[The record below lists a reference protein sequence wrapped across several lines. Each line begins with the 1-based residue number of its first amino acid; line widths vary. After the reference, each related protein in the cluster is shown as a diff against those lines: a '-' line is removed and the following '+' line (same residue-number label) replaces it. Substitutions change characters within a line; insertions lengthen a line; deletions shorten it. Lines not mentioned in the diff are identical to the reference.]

1 MKILRYVARCI
12 RLGLALGL
20 VTSAVPF
27 AQQQPPC
34 PYAPTPATS
43 PVCHP
48 YPQPRLQA
56 SSVKTEGNTTTV
68 VTGDSIFPK
77 PAIDPFT
84 KPPGSNFLPTIYTNM
99 FDGNGKEM
107 PNTLP
112 STPTRPYNLHDGD
125 PIVSAINP
133 TSPTDDL
140 RQIFDL
146 VTRLARQKPQETA
159 DVDALR
165 KAVQLGLDIV
175 EGNPVANRVYSGL
188 PLLHYTG
195 PEKLKKV
202 TPILDAHGKT
212 IGGNVDVQQVWYD
225 SHLESDTSLLDV
237 SAVQDVPWTITYTV
251 DVLHRGEDDF
261 SPFVM
266 YFDDPA
272 LTPDKPP
279 LPHIGM
285 DQSFFPMQDGTRT
298 VFKIKM
304 APGKYFSLTYTWG
317 WRLHPPRAQVIENAK
332 KIVNG
337 KTLLEWEQAV
347 FGTAPRSSAE
357 AQLKAIAMIGDL
369 SPAKRMWHAL
379 RAARD
384 AAQQEDYGRVL
395 ALIPEAQ
402 AAFRDWQ
409 DRTRLPRG
417 VEVDKESDVTLLY
430 VNNTIYAQMTDRSHD
445 IADSIR
451 INFPRWKLRGTTL
464 KVTIYNGDYFDHGYQ
479 NVDFGGGRGWE
490 NQFKSS
496 VKFGGSG
503 CWFTFGRA
511 HWWMN
516 IPNTPANELAVMVP
530 AATKEPYKPG
540 IHTVHLTYNYEPSRR
555 LRFYQFDP
563 MHHDVAILSMH

>member
-146 VTRLARQKPQETA
+146 VTRLARQKPQETT

-165 KAVQLGLDIV
+165 KAIQFGLDIV

-188 PLLHYTG
+188 PCCT
-195 PEKLKKV
+195 
-202 TPILDAHGKT
+202 IL
-212 IGGNVDVQQVWYD
+212 
-225 SHLESDTSLLDV
+225 
-237 SAVQDVPWTITYTV
+237 
-251 DVLHRGEDDF
+251 
-261 SPFVM
+261 
-266 YFDDPA
+266 
-272 LTPDKPP
+272 
-279 LPHIGM
+279 
-285 DQSFFPMQDGTRT
+285 
-298 VFKIKM
+298 
-304 APGKYFSLTYTWG
+304 
-317 WRLHPPRAQVIENAK
+317 
-332 KIVNG
+332 
-337 KTLLEWEQAV
+337 
-347 FGTAPRSSAE
+347 
-357 AQLKAIAMIGDL
+357 
-369 SPAKRMWHAL
+369 
-379 RAARD
+379 
-384 AAQQEDYGRVL
+384 GR
-395 ALIPEAQ
+395 
-402 AAFRDWQ
+402 
-409 DRTRLPRG
+409 
-417 VEVDKESDVTLLY
+417 
-430 VNNTIYAQMTDRSHD
+430 
-445 IADSIR
+445 
-451 INFPRWKLRGTTL
+451 
-464 KVTIYNGDYFDHGYQ
+464 
-479 NVDFGGGRGWE
+479 
-490 NQFKSS
+490 
-496 VKFGGSG
+496 
-503 CWFTFGRA
+503 
-511 HWWMN
+511 
-516 IPNTPANELAVMVP
+516 
-530 AATKEPYKPG
+530 
-540 IHTVHLTYNYEPSRR
+540 RR
-555 LRFYQFDP
+555 
-563 MHHDVAILSMH
+563 